1 MTTATLT
8 LTYSRMKKN
17 VSGKIKSVEMPQIN
31 WGIVCFAG
39 VVLCSFL
46 LFFYIYQINVLT
58 RGTYLISSYKNSIG
72 EISEKNKKLEVSFAE
87 NSFLG
92 EVLTKTQD
100 LNFQKT
106 TSVKY
111 IQVLE
116 SSLAKAK

>member
-8 LTYSRMKKN
+8 HAQIQRNAYR
-17 VSGKIKSVEMPQIN
+17 KSKAVELPRIN
-31 WGIVCFAG
+31 WM
-39 VVLCSFL
+39 VVFVIGAIACSFL

-58 RGTYLISSYKNSIG
+58 KGTYLISNYKNSIDKIL
-72 EISEKNKKLEVSFAE
+72 EENKKLEVNFAE

-92 EVLTKTQD
+92 EVLIKTRE
-100 LNFQKT
+100 LNFEKT
-106 TSVKY
+106 TAVKY

>member
-8 LTYSRMKKN
+8 HSRIQKN
-17 VSGKIKSVEMPQIN
+17 SYAKTKTVELPQIN
-31 WGIVCFAG
+31 WGIICTIGATVCT
-39 VVLCSFL
+39 LL

-58 RGTYLISSYKNSIG
+58 KGTYLISSYKNSIE
-72 EISEKNKKLEVSFAE
+72 EISKENKKLEVNFAE

-92 EVLTKTQD
+92 EVLTKTQE
-100 LNFQKT
+100 LNFEKT
-106 TSVKY
+106 TAVKY